1 VSLEELILKHHG
13 KDFTLNQLIEMVEQV
28 VDSGLIT
35 EREPAPEKIQ
45 DKELSVTMPIIRISE
60 KMWGKEGSQDRE
72 IIQKLLGRIV
82 QYGTT
87 LKDKID
93 LINDFLT
100 NPPQTDDVSEI
111 LTNIVLLDTLTNI
124 MVHFNASAAGFT
136 FEGFLSAL
144 LSGQQVPAGT
154 AGIQDLIDA
163 DDNPIS
169 LKLLTEKPG
178 DVHGSYRDLVDHFI
192 DPGAAKQDPESGQYV
207 GSAGAEGK
215 MTYVVALKSF
225 REKEAGEKLKG
236 KEYIRFFQF
245 DFTAETFFESLV
257 SNKNNVPLLLLPK
270 DLNAAPEIGGEMETE
285 QNVDFLSDE
294 QVANLHGT
302 SKKVYNYLVSVYDAS
317 YLNQVLP
324 TIELKPSAGGK
335 KMIIVSKETGEPLK
349 RSDVELPPADPRR
362 KQVAQR
368 GHEGYRS
375 YAESVNI
382 LKAALARNKNEFW
395 TLISK
400 TSGYTGAAG
409 ETQFIIGANYYKEKG
424 YDKDGFGY
432 VGIIYVGRQAVTE
445 LAERYADVLNQQI
458 FDLFSKVQN
467 LSEQINAYFVAGD
480 KSEGI
485 AAANTAGTIKSE
497 TEDYMKKTKS

>member
-1 VSLEELILKHHG
+1 MSLEELILKHYG
-13 KDFTLNQLIEMVEQV
+13 KDFTLNQLIEMVEEV
-28 VDSGLIT
+28 IDTDVLT
-35 EREPAPEKIQ
+35 EQESPNQKIQ

-100 NPPQTDDVSEI
+100 NPPQTEDVSEI

-192 DPGAAKQDPESGQYV
+192 DPGSAKQDPESGQYV

-245 DFTAETFFESLV
+245 DFTADTFFESLV

-270 DLNAAPEIGGEMETE
+270 DLNAEPQVGGEMETE
-285 QNVDFLSDE
+285 QSVDFLSDE
-294 QVANLHGT
+294 QLSQLMAT
-302 SKKVYNYLVSVYDAS
+302 SRKVYQYLTTVYDAS

-324 TIELKPSAGGK
+324 KIELKPSANGK
-335 KMIIVSKETGEPLK
+335 KLILVSKESGEPLK
-349 RSDVELPPADPRR
+349 RSDIELPPADPRR

-368 GHEGYRS
+368 GFEGYRT
-375 YAESVNI
+375 YAESVKI
-382 LKAALARNKNEFW
+382 LKAALQQDKNQFW
-395 TLISK
+395 SLISK
-400 TSGYTGAAG
+400 TAGYTGAAG

-445 LAERYADVLNQQI
+445 LAEKYADVLNQQI

-467 LSEQINAYFVAGD
+467 LSEQINSYFVAGD
-480 KSEGI
+480 KAEGV
-485 AAANTAGTIKSE
+485 AAATTAGTIKSE
-497 TEDYMKKTKS
+497 TEDYMQKTKS

>member
-1 VSLEELILKHHG
+1 MNLEELILKYHG

-28 VDSGLIT
+28 VDSNLIT
-35 EREPAPEKIQ
+35 EQDGPAKKIS
-45 DKELSVTMPIIRISE
+45 DKELTVTMPIIRISE

-82 QYGTT
+82 QHGTT

-93 LINDFLT
+93 LINEFLV

-124 MVHFNASAAGFT
+124 MIHFNASAAGFT

-144 LSGQQVPAGT
+144 LSGQQVPADT

-163 DDNPIS
+163 DNNPIS

-178 DVHGSYRDLVDHFI
+178 DVHGSYKDLVDHFI
-192 DPGAAKQDPESGQYV
+192 DPSGGKQDPQSGQYV
-207 GSAGAEGK
+207 GAAGAEGR

-225 REKEAGEKLKG
+225 QEKDASEKLKG

-245 DFTAETFFESLV
+245 DFTSDTFFESLI
-257 SNKNNVPLLLLPK
+257 SNKKNASLLLLPN
-270 DLNAAPEIGGEMETE
+270 DLEASPSPSGEMETE
-285 QNVDFLSDE
+285 QNVEFLSDE
-294 QVANLHGT
+294 QVASLHGA
-302 SKKVYNYLVSVYDAS
+302 SKKVYDYLVSVYDAR
-317 YLNQVLP
+317 YLSQVLP
-324 TIELKPSAGGK
+324 QLELKPSPGGK
-335 KMIIVSKETGEPLK
+335 KLIIVSKETGAPIK
-349 RSDVELPPADPRR
+349 RSEIELPTGDPRR
-362 KQVAQR
+362 KEVGKIA
-368 GHEGYRS
+368 HEGYRS
-375 YAESVNI
+375 YAESVKI
-382 LKAALARNKNEFW
+382 LKSTLEGDKNKFW

-409 ETQFIIGANYYKEKG
+409 ETQFTIGANYYKEKG

-458 FDLFSKVQN
+458 FDLFSKVQM

-480 KSEGI
+480 KGEGL
-485 AAANTAGTIKSE
+485 AAAGTAGNIKSE
-497 TEDYMKKTKS
+497 TEEYMKKTES